1 MFGYYRLA
9 SSVPQLRV
17 AEVDYNVDQLTEEFR
32 KAAEQQA
39 AAVVFRNCA
48 LRAIPAETFSS
59 SRT

>member
-9 SSVPQLRV
+9 SAVPQLRV
-17 AEVDYNVDQLTEEFR
+17 AEVDYNVDQLTEGFR

-39 AAVVFRNCA
+39 AVVVSRNCA